1 LFSIIAQVFSLK
13 AWRSKLSKFSTI
25 SGIITSASPM
35 QSKSKK
41 GRRGKGFEETAAPPA
56 IKIGRVLF
64 EERGSTP
71 IFVMIFKAS
80 K

>member
-1 LFSIIAQVFSLK
+1 
-13 AWRSKLSKFSTI
+13 
-25 SGIITSASPM
+25 M